1 MSEILSVLTN
11 KNYEIVKMFLN
22 ILASFLYHPIYRL
35 GTYVTNEVFGG
46 NHVLYISRISY
57 FVILFAGTIAAQLK
71 FTHFCKKNM
80 ESLILLGND
89 YIRCMKLFVF
99 LNYEVLFLQIYF
111 GCMFFQRHGVR
122 IETAMIVNII
132 NAIFSYTLGILFA
145 LKSDSNLLRVGI
157 FFIVGMLGVLLGT
170 GKISYDIA
178 YQVVMSET
186 VKQILFSENI
196 IHFISKFIIT
206 MLFVIVTIVLLKNKD
221 IESGAGSAGYHGNWF
236 GDIIHKWKQKSIN
249 STYSLGMYKNMDY
262 VIWKIF
268 STVFFAFICIEI
280 HHNVLTMISA
290 YTICLIAAFY
300 FRDIYDVERKLQIFY
315 FMSDYSYK
323 KYLWSLTITGICILG
338 DNVLLILMIYSVVHA
353 GGLLLLFAT
362 FAGLFLISA
371 FLNLNLFLKYPEK
384 QSYSSI
390 FVILLKLH
398 MPVFNIV
405 LACKSMRQGNDNW
418 EKMTYE
424 YK

>member
-1 MSEILSVLTN
+1 MRKILSILTN
-11 KNYEIVKMFLN
+11 KKCEIVKLLL
-22 ILASFLYHPIYRL
+22 IIAVSFLYAPIYRL
-35 GTYVTNEVFGG
+35 GAYVINEVFGS
-46 NHVLYISRISY
+46 NHTLYISRVSY
-57 FVILFAGTIAAQLK
+57 FVILFAGIVAVQLK
-71 FTHFCKKNM
+71 FNHFFKKNM

-89 YIRCMKLFVF
+89 YIQCMKLFVA

-111 GCMFFQRHGVR
+111 GCMIFQRHGIR
-122 IETAMIVNII
+122 IEAAVAVNMI
-132 NAIFSYTLGILFA
+132 NAIFVYTSGVLFV
-145 LKSDSNLLRVGI
+145 LKSDSKLFRVGI

-170 GKISYDIA
+170 GTISYNIA

-206 MLFVIVTIVLLKNKD
+206 MLFVIVTIVLLKNAD
-221 IESGAGSAGYHGNWF
+221 IESGGGSAGYHGNLF

-262 VIWKIF
+262 VVWKIF

-323 KYLWSLTITGICILG
+323 KYLWNLTITGICILG
-338 DNVLLILMIYSVVHA
+338 DNVLLILMIYSVIHTR
-353 GGLLLLFAT
+353 GLLIFFTTLT
-362 FAGLFLISA
+362 GLFLISA